1 SKPQWQHFY
10 DPRLKTEM
18 MKTIVREWKVDGV
31 MLHLNRGCEGLSIG
45 IMENRLGL
53 AAAGIPVMTFEGNMG
68 DDREFDMVRTQN
80 RVDSFMETLGL
91 KRSFVHAQRGDIDMY
106 TAGIDMGARSVK
118 VVFLEELKVEG
129 APQLKWGVKKTHIM
143 FPEDLDMDVA
153 AEKAYTEALQLAG
166 LAREAVGRIVATGA
180 GRKQVKFAQDNVIE
194 VGAEEGRGIK
204 AAPDGKV
211 VDFAGNEKC
220 AAGAGAF
227 AESMSRALQL
237 SLKDFGEASLRS
249 EKTIP
254 MNAQCTVFAE
264 SEVVSLIHANTPKED
279 IAKAVLDAV
288 ASRVCAMARRV
299 GIEEDVVL
307 IGGMVHNPGFVRS
320 LQGALG
326 VDRV

>member
-1 SKPQWQHFY
+1 
-10 DPRLKTEM
+10 
-18 MKTIVREWKVDGV
+18 
-31 MLHLNRGCEGLSIG
+31 
-45 IMENRLGL
+45 
-53 AAAGIPVMTFEGNMG
+53 
-68 DDREFDMVRTQN
+68 
-80 RVDSFMETLGL
+80 
-91 KRSFVHAQRGDIDMY
+91 MY
-106 TAGIDMGARSVK
+106 TAGIDMGSRTVK
-118 VVFLEELKVEG
+118 VVVLEELKVDG

-143 FPEDLDMDVA
+143 FPEDLDLDVA
-153 AEKAYTEALQLAG
+153 ADKAYTEALRSAG
-166 LAREAVGRIVATGA
+166 LAREQVARVVSTGA
-180 GRKQVKFAQDNVIE
+180 GRKQVKFASDDVTDVSADARGAVFMCPSARTVID

-204 AAPDGKV
+204 TAPDGKV

-249 EKTIP
+249 NKTIP

-288 ASRVCAMARRV
+288 ASRVTAMARRV

-307 IGGMVHNPGFVRS
+307 IGGMVHNAGFVQS
-320 LQGALG
+320 LKTALG
-326 VDRV
+326 VEKLLLPDLPEFIAALGAALIAAEGHA

>member
-1 SKPQWQHFY
+1 
-10 DPRLKTEM
+10 
-18 MKTIVREWKVDGV
+18 
-31 MLHLNRGCEGLSIG
+31 
-45 IMENRLGL
+45 
-53 AAAGIPVMTFEGNMG
+53 
-68 DDREFDMVRTQN
+68 
-80 RVDSFMETLGL
+80 
-91 KRSFVHAQRGDIDMY
+91 MY

-118 VVFLEELKVEG
+118 VVLLEELKVEG
-129 APQLKWGVKKTHIM
+129 APQLKWGVKQTHIM

-153 AEKAYTEALQLAG
+153 AEKVYGEALQAAG
-166 LAREAVGRIVATGA
+166 LTREQIGRVVATGT
-180 GRKQVKFAQDNVIE
+180 GRKQVKFAQDSVTEVSAGARGAVFMCPSARTVID

-237 SLKDFGEASLRS
+237 PLADFGAASLRS
-249 EKTIP
+249 QKTIP

-288 ASRVCAMARRV
+288 ASRVTAMARRV

-307 IGGMVHNPGFVRS
+307 IGGMVHNPGFVQS
-320 LQGALG
+320 LKNALGVEKVLLPEMPEYIGALG
-326 VDRV
+326 AALVATEAHA